1 MSDEMKE
8 KSDSKSGKAGPKV
21 AAEEPSGATPPP
33 AEVSGLSPEQLAE
46 LQAKAAKADEYWER
60 LLRQTADFDNFK
72 KRNARERQEAVK
84 FANAALLEK
93 LVLVLDN
100 FEMGLAATN
109 TSSEAGV
116 TALQQ
121 GITMILSQFKGVLA
135 DAGLEEI
142 EATGKPFDPNVHE
155 AVSQQES
162 ADVLEGQVLQ
172 QVRKGYRLKERL
184 IRPASVIVA
193 RKPGA

>member
-1 MSDEMKE
+1 MSHKIKE
-8 KSDSKSGKAGPKV
+8 VTNSKPGEACPMV
-21 AAEEPSGATPPP
+21 AAEESSGTTPPP
-33 AEVSGLSPEQLAE
+33 AEVSTVSPEQLAE
-46 LQAKAAKADEYWER
+46 LQAKAAQADEYWDR

-84 FANAALLEK
+84 FANVALLEK

-116 TALQQ
+116 TALQK
-121 GITMILSQFKGVLA
+121 GITMIISQFKGVLA
-135 DAGLEEI
+135 EAGLEEI
-142 EATGKPFDPNVHE
+142 EATGKRFDPNLHE
-155 AVSQQES
+155 AVSEQES
-162 ADVLEGQVLQ
+162 AEVPEGQVLQ

-193 RKPGA
+193 KKSGV

>member
-1 MSDEMKE
+1 M
-8 KSDSKSGKAGPKV
+8 V

-33 AEVSGLSPEQLAE
+33 AEGSTLSPEQLAE
-46 LQAKAAKADEYWER
+46 LQAKAAQADEYWER
-60 LLRQTADFDNFK
+60 LLRHTADFDNFK

-84 FANAALLEK
+84 FANVALLEK
-93 LVLVLDN
+93 LVPVLDN
-100 FEMGLAATN
+100 FEMGLAATH
-109 TSSEAGV
+109 TSGEAGAA
-116 TALQQ
+116 ALQK
-121 GITMILSQFKGVLA
+121 GIAMIFSQFKGVLA
-135 DAGLEEI
+135 AAGLEEI

-162 ADVLEGQVLQ
+162 AAVPEGHVLQ

-184 IRPASVIVA
+184 LRPASVIVA

>member
-1 MSDEMKE
+1 M
-8 KSDSKSGKAGPKV
+8 V
-21 AAEEPSGATPPP
+21 AAEESSGTTPPP
-33 AEVSGLSPEQLAE
+33 AEVSTVSPEQLAE
-46 LQAKAAKADEYWER
+46 LQAKAAQADEYWER

-84 FANAALLEK
+84 FANVALLEK

-109 TSSEAGV
+109 TSSEVGV
-116 TALQQ
+116 TALQK
-121 GITMILSQFKGVLA
+121 GITMIISQFKGVLA
-135 DAGLEEI
+135 EAGLEEI
-142 EATGKPFDPNVHE
+142 EATGKRFDPNLHE

-162 ADVLEGQVLQ
+162 AEVPEGQVLQ

-193 RKPGA
+193 KKSGV

>member
-1 MSDEMKE
+1 MSDKIKE
-8 KSDSKSGKAGPKV
+8 VTDSKPGEACPMV

-33 AEVSGLSPEQLAE
+33 AEVSTLSPEQLAE
-46 LQAKAAKADEYWER
+46 LQAKAAQAEEYWER
-60 LLRQTADFDNFK
+60 LLRHTADFDNFK

-84 FANAALLEK
+84 FANVALLEK
-93 LVLVLDN
+93 LVPVLDN
-100 FEMGLAATN
+100 FEMGLAATHRLG
-109 TSSEAGV
+109 EAGAA
-116 TALQQ
+116 ALQK
-121 GITMILSQFKGVLA
+121 GIAMIFSQFKGVLA
-135 DAGLEEI
+135 EAGLEEI

-162 ADVLEGQVLQ
+162 AAVPEGHVLQ

-184 IRPASVIVA
+184 LRPASVIVA

>member
-1 MSDEMKE
+1 MSAKTKEITDSELDEARPA
-8 KSDSKSGKAGPKV
+8 DAP
-21 AAEEPSGATPPP
+21 EETPATIPPP
-33 AEVSGLSPEQLAE
+33 ADATTLSVEQLTE

-60 LLRQTADFDNFK
+60 LLRHTADFDNFK
-72 KRNARERQEAVK
+72 KRNARERQDAIK
-84 FANAALLEK
+84 FANVALLEK

-116 TALQQ
+116 TALQK
-121 GITMILSQFKGVLA
+121 GITMIISQFKGVLA
-135 DAGLEEI
+135 EAGLEEI
-142 EATGKPFDPNVHE
+142 EATGKPFDPNLHE

-162 ADVLEGQVLQ
+162 AEVPEGQVLQ

-193 RKPGA
+193 KKPGA